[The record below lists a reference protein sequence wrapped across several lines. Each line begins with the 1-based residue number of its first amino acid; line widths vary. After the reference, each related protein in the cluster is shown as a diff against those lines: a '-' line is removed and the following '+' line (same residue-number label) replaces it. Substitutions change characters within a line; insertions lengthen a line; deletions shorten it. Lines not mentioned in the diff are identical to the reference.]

1 MLTGNGISVFDG
13 LDPNPTIRP
22 VLDLS
27 GVQSGAS
34 AINSLFAG
42 NPQLNPSLFQ
52 GLSVNRNAGMLN
64 FDGAK
69 ILGGQ
74 SNRDVVNELKNLT
87 ERFNH
92 LSEAVTNMQLVLDT
106 GTLVGQTSAK
116 MDRQLGLQ
124 ASRRE
129 RGN

>member
-1 MLTGNGISVFDG
+1 
-13 LDPNPTIRP
+13 
-22 VLDLS
+22 
-27 GVQSGAS
+27 
-34 AINSLFAG
+34 
-42 NPQLNPSLFQ
+42 
-52 GLSVNRNAGMLN
+52 VNRNAGMLN